1 MKNLFEKTIEWIGWL
16 QIVASP
22 LLIGFALGVIVY
34 INFYNAIGLSFGI
47 LSTIIGLVI
56 GIRFATKKLKGE
68 GTMSFLSKVIASHE
82 LNKKEEE

>member
-47 LSTIIGLVI
+47 LFTIIGLVT

-68 GTMSFLSKVIASHE
+68 GTMSFLSKVIASPE
-82 LNKKEEE
+82 LNKKEVE